1 MTALSIQ
8 DLRAGYGPV
17 DVVRDVYLEVAEGE
31 VVALLGPNG
40 VGKTTLLKAVTGVL
54 PVRRGHVSIYKQQ
67 VESWPSHRI
76 ARRSVA
82 YAPQDAAFFTEL
94 SVRENLALAL
104 TRGLRLEDAVARAFS
119 LFPEL
124 KERQSQ
130 KAGTLSG
137 GEQKMLIMG
146 RALLNQ
152 PRLLLLD
159 EITEGVQPSIVL
171 RIGKAIEAERAR
183 GAAILLVEQKVAFA
197 LRLASRYIVMRRG
210 QVAATGPVTAETFAA
225 IEKYM
230 VL

>member
-1 MTALSIQ
+1 
-8 DLRAGYGPV
+8 
-17 DVVRDVYLEVAEGE
+17 
-31 VVALLGPNG
+31 
-40 VGKTTLLKAVTGVL
+40 
-54 PVRRGHVSIYKQQ
+54 
-67 VESWPSHRI
+67 
-76 ARRSVA
+76 VA

>member
-1 MTALSIQ
+1 MTALSVQ
-8 DLRAGYGPV
+8 GLRAGYGPV
-17 DVVRDVYLEVAEGE
+17 DVVRDVDLEVAKGE

-40 VGKTTLLKAVTGVL
+40 VGKTTVLRAVIGVL
-54 PVRRGHVSIYKQQ
+54 PVRRGHVCVCKQR
-67 VESWPSHRI
+67 VERWPSHRI
-76 ARRSVA
+76 ARLNVA
-82 YAPQDAAFFTEL
+82 YAPQDAAIFTEL

-104 TRGLRLEDAVARAFS
+104 LRGSRIDAVARAFT

-124 KERQSQ
+124 HDRQSQ

-137 GEQKMLIMG
+137 GEQKMLIMA

-152 PRLLLLD
+152 PRLLLFD

-171 RIGKAIEAERAR
+171 RIGMAIEAERAR

-197 LRLASRYIVMRRG
+197 LRLASRYVVMRRG
-210 QVAATGPVTAETFAA
+210 RVVATGPVIAETFAA

>member
-1 MTALSIQ
+1 
-8 DLRAGYGPV
+8 V
-17 DVVRDVYLEVAEGE
+17 DVVRNVRLEVGNGE

-40 VGKTTLLKAVTGVL
+40 VGKTTLLKAVAGVL
-54 PVRRGHVSIYKQQ
+54 PVRSGHVSIFEQQ
-67 VESWPSHRI
+67 VENWPSHLI
-76 ARRSVA
+76 ARHNVA
-82 YAPQDAAFFTEL
+82 YAPQDAALFTEL

-104 TRGLRLEDAVARAFS
+104 PPGLRLEDAATSAFT

-159 EITEGVQPSIVL
+159 EVTEGVQPSIVF
-171 RIGKAIEAERAR
+171 RIGKTIEAQRAR
-183 GAAILLVEQKVAFA
+183 GASILLVEQKVAFA
-197 LRLASRYIVMRRG
+197 LRLASRYVVMHRG
-210 QVAATGPVTAETFAA
+210 QVAATGPVTADTAAA

>member
-1 MTALSIQ
+1 MIQ

-67 VESWPSHRI
+67 VEGWPSHRI